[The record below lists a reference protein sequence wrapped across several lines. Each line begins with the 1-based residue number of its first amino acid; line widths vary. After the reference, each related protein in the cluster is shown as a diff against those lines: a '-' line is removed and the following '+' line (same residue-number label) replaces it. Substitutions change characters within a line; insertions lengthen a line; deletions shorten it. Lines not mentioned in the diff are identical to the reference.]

1 MRIGEIIES
10 TSTQFVAE
18 SLELGRPP
26 ALGSLV
32 KVAISEESDLCG
44 VVCYSET
51 ASLDPGR
58 RAVCRGSDEVQDHQ
72 VYEENPQLE
81 HVLRTEFT
89 SLCVGVAEGEM
100 LLQGLSSRP
109 APLHYSVCACSPEE
123 TTRFTDDLYY
133 FRLLLGGSVL
143 VPAEQLLASHVREAY
158 RTRGADEEWLRRAA
172 EEIARLLKRDYD
184 QLMGVLHGIERGT
197 RPRSRGESRE

>member
-32 KVAISEESDLCG
+32 KVGISEESDLYG
-44 VVCYSET
+44 VVCFSET

-58 RAVCRGSDEVQDHQ
+58 RAVRRSSNDVQDQQ
-72 VYEENPQLE
+72 VYRENPQLE
-81 HVLRTEFT
+81 HVLRMEFT
-89 SLCVGVAEGEM
+89 SLSVGVVEGEAI
-100 LLQGLSSRP
+100 LQGLSSRP
-109 APLHYSVCACSPEE
+109 APLHYSVSGCSPEE

-133 FRLLLGGSVL
+133 FRLLLGGAAL
-143 VPAEQLLASHVREAY
+143 VPPEQLLASHVQEVHH
-158 RTRGADEEWLRRAA
+158 TRGADAEWLRRVTK
-172 EEIARLLKRDYD
+172 EIARLLKQDYD
-184 QLMGVLHGIERGT
+184 QLMGVLHAIERGT
-197 RPRSRGESRE
+197 RLRSGGESRE